1 MYYRFSFKYN
11 GKEQYIDIEKYGVS
25 DFVIIAW
32 CIDGE
37 IEYTKKNKSTYLKK
51 QNPYELIN
59 TKNLRSDVSFAVLA
73 RLISLTIRKGRYF
86 NLYGAQTYVMSSN
99 NLERIKGMSFV
110 EHRPRD
116 NHRIGLYFG
125 FYLTTE
131 KENTEYHEELEKY
144 YNDGLIYKISYRI
157 NNQPGH
163 IYCLGS
169 KVICENEI
177 DTSSIEPIIN
187 KVRQRYL
194 NPANEPL

>member
-1 MYYRFSFKYN
+1 MSHNCFISFKKEDSHYRDEIAN
-11 GKEQYIDIEKYGVS
+11 KLDRKDIVGKSLDTWIDS
-25 DFVIIAW
+25 DD
-32 CIDGE
+32 ID
-37 IEYTKKNKSTYLKK
+37 Y
-51 QNPYELIN
+51 
-59 TKNLRSDVSFAVLA
+59 
-73 RLISLTIRKGRYF
+73 
-86 NLYGAQTYVMSSN
+86 
-99 NLERIKGMSFV
+99 
-110 EHRPRD
+110 
-116 NHRIGLYFG
+116 
-125 FYLTTE
+125 
-131 KENTEYHEELEKY
+131 TEYHEELEKY